1 MNSPIFSELLP
12 PKRRLTIMC
21 LAPLPQNRHQQSLGP
36 MMSRLEIV
44 TNSWEMA
51 MVRKSVTAL
60 KSHSALKMS
69 LKLFDSC
76 PSWCLG
82 LGEFME
88 PLFFLF
94 VCGPVVYL
102 RYSQQREVGLQLG
115 RFPKL
120 HNFAATNKGKNG
132 WIIFGLHSFFEAQ
145 NSYSRPQLKLQ
156 GSFRWILLTDWPLLN
171 FLKIGNLD
179 R

>member
-1 MNSPIFSELLP
+1 MLDAAKPLYEVAMNSPIFSELLL
-12 PKRRLTIMC
+12 PKRRLTIVC

-36 MMSRLEIV
+36 MMSRLELV

-51 MVRKSVTAL
+51 MVRESATAL

-88 PLFFLF
+88 PLLFFIYMWSSGVSKIFPAEGGWLTTWK
-94 VCGPVVYL
+94 V
-102 RYSQQREVGLQLG
+102 SQTSP
-115 RFPKL
+115 FCSHK
-120 HNFAATNKGKNG
+120 
-132 WIIFGLHSFFEAQ
+132 
-145 NSYSRPQLKLQ
+145 
-156 GSFRWILLTDWPLLN
+156 
-171 FLKIGNLD
+171 
-179 R
+179 